1 MMKNT
6 GLYFLLAFLAVTFL
20 STTANAFEDPND
32 TVAGYLLAL
41 QQGDVKT
48 IKDSI
53 TGDLLKKREV
63 LLEQNESYPGFLKN
77 IYQEAEFQ
85 LLKTKINKDN
95 AQINI
100 EIRFQ
105 DETRYFILFLKK
117 DARGEWKIYKEIS
130 E

>member
-1 MMKNT
+1 
-6 GLYFLLAFLAVTFL
+6 V
-20 STTANAFEDPND
+20 ANAFEDPND
-32 TVAGYLLAL
+32 TVAGYLSAL

-53 TGDLLKKREV
+53 TGDLYKKRKV
-63 LLEQNESYPGFLKN
+63 LLEQNESYPEFLKN

-85 LLKTKINKDN
+85 LLETNINNDN

-100 EIRFQ
+100 EISFP

-117 DARGEWKIYKEIS
+117 DASGEWKIYKEIS